1 MGKRRAVLGRT
12 VGFFGSDLMSMRC
25 HQVSQEDQKSS
36 NWECP
41 RLYVILPTPD
51 PLIILLSS
59 VYMNEDTG

>member
-12 VGFFGSDLMSMRC
+12 VGFFGSDLMSMSC

-36 NWECP
+36 KLECS
-41 RLYVILPTPD
+41 RLYVILPSPD